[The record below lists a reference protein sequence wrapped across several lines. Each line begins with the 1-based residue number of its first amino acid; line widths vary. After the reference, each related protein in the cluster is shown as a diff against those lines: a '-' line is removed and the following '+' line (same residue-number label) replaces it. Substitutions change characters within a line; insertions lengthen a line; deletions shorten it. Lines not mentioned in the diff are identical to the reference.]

1 MIKGWCSQVLKGLQV
16 LHKHDIVHGKLTC
29 ESIYINSNDGKIKIG
44 DIGIKHI
51 YAQTKYQELGL
62 FSSHCK
68 QYMEEKTT
76 EKFDVYCFGLAVL
89 EMISS
94 ENNSSKY
101 LSQLLNKGKK
111 AIILEAILNDAL
123 RNFLSSALEE
133 KKEQRSTV

>member
-1 MIKGWCSQVLKGLQV
+1 
-16 LHKHDIVHGKLTC
+16 
-29 ESIYINSNDGKIKIG
+29 
-44 DIGIKHI
+44 
-51 YAQTKYQELGL
+51 
-62 FSSHCK
+62 
-68 QYMEEKTT
+68 MEEKTT

-111 AIILEAILNDAL
+111 AIILEAILNDDL
-123 RNFLSSALEE
+123 RSFLSSALEE